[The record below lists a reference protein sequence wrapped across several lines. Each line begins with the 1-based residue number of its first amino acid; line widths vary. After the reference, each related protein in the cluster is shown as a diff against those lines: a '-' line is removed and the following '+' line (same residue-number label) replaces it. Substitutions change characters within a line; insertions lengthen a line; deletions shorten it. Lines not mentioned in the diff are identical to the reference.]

1 MNEAAFSLVL
11 LAAGY
16 IALRYV
22 PVTRHQA
29 FRTEGHALYFLVVA
43 AAIAASAFT
52 ILTLHEVSTI
62 PRLGITLTTM
72 LARLVNA
79 FGTGATTSTL
89 GTVATLSVPLVFVT
103 AMVLELPLRYS
114 SSLRAK
120 LLISLRSLG
129 ELEEFLWTSAAK
141 QLPVMLT
148 MSSGKVYVGTSI
160 DATSL
165 RDERRWLR
173 LEPLLSG
180 YRDDRH
186 RFQPVTSYA
195 WIHASDPA
203 KGSLAQEDFDVLLP
217 LDDVQ
222 SVHAFD
228 LTTYAQKFDGSVA
241 LPVAITGNVAR
252 CSSSGMPKA
261 VRFYLGYVATLL
273 SLPLTSFLF
282 GTTAF
287 AALVFFSALLAFASA
302 IPEEP

>member
-1 MNEAAFSLVL
+1 MCCWQQGISHFDTSLSR
-11 LAAGY
+11 G
-16 IALRYV
+16 
-22 PVTRHQA
+22 TRPSKPKA
-29 FRTEGHALYFLVVA
+29 TPFIF
-43 AAIAASAFT
+43 SAFT

-62 PRLGITLTTM
+62 PRLGITLTRT

-79 FGTGATTSTL
+79 FGTGAKMSTL

-103 AMVLELPLRYS
+103 AIVLDLPLRYS

-129 ELEEFLWTSAAK
+129 ELEEFLWTNAAK

-160 DATSL
+160 DTTSL

-195 WIHASDPA
+195 WIHTS
-203 KGSLAQEDFDVLLP
+203 GLAQESLAPDDFDVLLP
-217 LDDVQ
+217 LDDVR

-228 LTTYAQKFDGSVA
+228 LTTYAQKFDNSIAVPAAMTASV
-241 LPVAITGNVAR
+241 TR
-252 CSSSGMPKA
+252 CSSISMPKA

-287 AALVFFSALLAFASA
+287 AVLAFFSALLAFASA